1 MKTITNQEELI
12 RELETVL
19 EQLREGHT
27 EASAALAA
35 DLLQG
40 LSLPAFKK
48 PKRSV
53 KKRVKRFV
61 FRSVLTILA
70 LGLIGGGVYAY
81 FGKENKPT
89 ISSFVTGVQGMAEL
103 ATAQAYV
110 MTTIEGSDNKLF
122 GMDISADIPGT
133 KRHYMIIVPAK
144 ITSGVDL
151 KAVQDSDIKLD
162 DSAKTVE
169 ISLPH
174 AKILDDSI
182 QMNDVKVYTDQGLL
196 RAGYSAE
203 EGVNLI
209 SQASVKERLN
219 QQAKDAGLI
228 KTAEDNATQAL
239 QKLYDRFG
247 YHVIVT
253 YHD

>member
-1 MKTITNQEELI
+1 MSDKSNDQLI

-19 EQLREGHT
+19 HQLREGQT
-27 EASAALAA
+27 EASAAIAA

-40 LSLPAFKK
+40 LSIPNFKK
-48 PKRSV
+48 PKLGLR
-53 KKRVKRFV
+53 KRVKRFV
-61 FRSVLTILA
+61 FRSVLTLLA

-81 FGKENKPT
+81 FAKENKPT
-89 ISSFVTGVQGMAEL
+89 ISSFVTGVQGMAQL
-103 ATAQAYV
+103 ATAEAYV
-110 MTTIEGSDNKLF
+110 MTTIEGQDNKLF

-151 KAVQDSDIKLD
+151 KAVSDSDIQLD
-162 DSAKTVE
+162 DGAKTVE
-169 ISLPH
+169 ITLPH
-174 AKILDDSI
+174 AQILDDAI
-182 QMNDVKVYTDQGLL
+182 QMNDVKVYTEEGLL
-196 RAGYSAE
+196 RAGYTAK
-203 EGVNLI
+203 EGVDLI
-209 SQASVKERLN
+209 AQASVKERLN

-239 QKLYDRFG
+239 QKLYDQFG

-253 YHD
+253 YRD